1 MKLTRPDDDRNS
13 SLTGRKDEQN
23 FTPADVY
30 FNQDHA
36 IIERKR
42 KIKSPTIP
50 KRRFA
55 HHEQAA

>member
-1 MKLTRPDDDRNS
+1 MKLTRHDAARNS
-13 SLTGRKDEQN
+13 SLTGREDEQN
-23 FTPADVY
+23 LTPADVK
-30 FNQDHA
+30 FSRDHA

-42 KIKSPTIP
+42 KIKSPTFP